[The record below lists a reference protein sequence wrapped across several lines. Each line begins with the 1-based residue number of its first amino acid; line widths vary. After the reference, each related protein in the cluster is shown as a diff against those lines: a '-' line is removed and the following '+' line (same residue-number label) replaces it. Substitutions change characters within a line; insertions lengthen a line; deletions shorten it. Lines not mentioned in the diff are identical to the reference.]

1 LFTRYVRVYI
11 TLRWPPRRKNA
22 SIRTISAGISAT
34 PPVSST
40 SITIHGL
47 HRQAGNT
54 TGLCRIAPDGTI
66 SLLANDFQ
74 DARGVAVDAPRHLL
88 YAIDRAGSTGGTS
101 YVRIFPLN

>member
-1 LFTRYVRVYI
+1 LFIRYVGVYI

-22 SIRTISAGISAT
+22 SIRTISPGISAT
-34 PPVSST
+34 PPASST
-40 SITIHGL
+40 SIKIHGS
-47 HRQAGNT
+47 HRQAGFVA
-54 TGLCRIAPDGTI
+54 GLCRIAPDGTI